1 MDNSEVVS
9 LLDKDP
15 LSTDLL
21 VSFLWAAAT
30 NYKHDTLV
38 RPFPPQYLKGEH
50 KDIEL
55 LVSLCLFVFVGSQF
69 YMMTLL

>member
-1 MDNSEVVS
+1 MGDREFAS

-21 VSFLWAAAT
+21 VSLLWAAAA

-38 RPFPPQYLKGEH
+38 RPFPPQYLKNDHEQ

-55 LVSLCLFVFVGSQF
+55 LVRHID
-69 YMMTLL
+69 TTKRETKRIP

>member
-1 MDNSEVVS
+1 MGDREFAS

-21 VSFLWAAAT
+21 VSLLWAAAA

-38 RPFPPQYLKGEH
+38 RPFPPQYRKNEQ

-55 LVSLCLFVFVGSQF
+55 LVRL
-69 YMMTLL
+69 